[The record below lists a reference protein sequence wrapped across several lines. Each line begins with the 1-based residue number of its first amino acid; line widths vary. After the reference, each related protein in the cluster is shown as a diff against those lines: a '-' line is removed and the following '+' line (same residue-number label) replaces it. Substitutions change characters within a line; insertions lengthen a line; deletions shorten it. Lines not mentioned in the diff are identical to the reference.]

1 MVLSTVKGFKAG
13 IIALAMGFSVQAN
26 ADETKGN
33 YIKTA
38 IDQSFKP
45 LMQQYDVLGMAV
57 GVIYQGKNHD
67 YYYGLQSH
75 IDHKTVN
82 RQTIFELGSVSKIF
96 TGIAGGYAKSQ
107 GKLSFNDHPA
117 RYWPDLKN
125 SEINKVS
132 LLELATYTSGN
143 LPLQFPDQVKTDQQ
157 VLEYFQ
163 NWQVKH
169 PPGQYRQYSNPSIGL
184 FGELSARSMNVP
196 FSVLLEQ
203 TIFPKLNLKN
213 TYLNVPKAQRVHY
226 AFGYDQ
232 NNHPVRVNPG
242 ALDTQAYGVKSTLP
256 DMLKL
261 LDTNLNLKKNK
272 PDIKQALLE
281 THHGYFKLG
290 KMTQALGWET
300 FSYPTTL
307 DILLE
312 SNSEKVVMQANPI
325 VKNTIQEKSQVFH
338 KTGSTNGFGT
348 YVLFIPEENFGL
360 VMMMNKKIPNAER
373 IKAAYQVFQTIKN
386 S

>member
-13 IIALAMGFSVQAN
+13 IIALAIGWSVQAN

-33 YIKTA
+33 YIKAA

-45 LMQQYDVLGMAV
+45 LMQKYDVLGMAV
-57 GVIYQGKNHD
+57 GLIYQGKNHE
-67 YYYGLQSH
+67 YYYGLQSQ
-75 IDHKTVN
+75 IDHKAVD

-107 GKLSFNDHPA
+107 GKLSFNDHPVK
-117 RYWPDLKN
+117 YWPDLKN

-143 LPLQFPDQVKTDQQ
+143 LPLQFPDQVQTDQQ

-184 FGELSARSMNVP
+184 FGELSARSMNFP

-213 TYLNVPKAQRVHY
+213 TYINVPKAQRVHY

-232 NNHPVRVNPG
+232 NNHPVQVNPG
-242 ALDTQAYGVKSTLP
+242 ALDAQAYGVKSTLP

-307 DILLE
+307 DILLV
-312 SNSEKVVMQANPI
+312 SNSEKVVMQANPV
-325 VKNTIQEKSQVFH
+325 VKNTVQAKSQVFH

-360 VMMMNKKIPNAER
+360 VMLMNKKIPNAER
-373 IKAAYQVFQTIKN
+373 IKAAYQVFQAIKN

>member
-1 MVLSTVKGFKAG
+1 M
-13 IIALAMGFSVQAN
+13 
-26 ADETKGN
+26 
-33 YIKTA
+33 
-38 IDQSFKP
+38 
-45 LMQQYDVLGMAV
+45 
-57 GVIYQGKNHD
+57 
-67 YYYGLQSH
+67 
-75 IDHKTVN
+75 
-82 RQTIFELGSVSKIF
+82 
-96 TGIAGGYAKSQ
+96 
-107 GKLSFNDHPA
+107 
-117 RYWPDLKN
+117 
-125 SEINKVS
+125 
-132 LLELATYTSGN
+132 LELATYTSGS
-143 LPLQFPDQVKTDQQ
+143 LPLQFPDQVQTDQQ
-157 VLEYFQ
+157 VLKYFQ
-163 NWQVKH
+163 DWQVKH

-203 TIFPKLNLKN
+203 MIFPKLNLKN
-213 TYLNVPKAQRVHY
+213 TYINVPKAQRVHY

-242 ALDTQAYGVKSTLP
+242 ALDAQAYGAKSILP

-261 LDTNLNLKKNK
+261 LDANLNVKKNK

-348 YVLFIPEENFGL
+348 YVLFVPEENFGL

-373 IKAAYQVFQTIKN
+373 IKAAYQVFQSIKN